1 MLGNVLAGAEPDAV
15 MLARVIEEFDQAG
28 GLCGPAD
35 ETIVQGN
42 AHHFRDIGA
51 LFVKQIEAVG
61 QVGGEVVGG
70 AEAVI
75 LVEAIVVGLER
86 KRDDQVAAFAVTD
99 RCCLKSRS
107 FDWRYAVG
115 WF

>member
-1 MLGNVLAGAEPDAV
+1 MRPEPMLRNVLAGAEPDAV
-15 MLARVIEEFDQAG
+15 ALARMVEEFDQAC
-28 GLCGPAD
+28 GLRGPAD

-42 AHHFRDIGA
+42 AHDFRDIGA
-51 LFVKQIEAVG
+51 LFVKQIEAVN

-86 KRDDQVAAFAVTD
+86 KRDDQVAAFAETD
-99 RCCLKSRS
+99 RCC
-107 FDWRYAVG
+107 
-115 WF
+115 